1 MGAIDLVV
9 QIESPP
15 SAASGLQRVG
25 RAGHIVGAAS
35 TGIFYPKHRADLVNT
50 AVTVQ
55 RMQAGLIEEIRIPT
69 NALDVLLQH
78 TIAAVS
84 VADWDVEQWF
94 ETVTRAYPYHNLD
107 REVFDAVINLASGSY
122 PSTDFAELPP
132 PHHLRSHHRNPLGQ
146 ARCPAHRGHKRR
158 HHCRPWHVRGL
169 SPGWRRR
176 GAPGGRT

>member
-1 MGAIDLVV
+1 MMKPSDEIVTAPRDIARAHHGSVAQEERARTETLLKEGLIKAVVATSSLELGIDMGAIDLVV

-50 AVTVQ
+50 AGTVQ
-55 RMQAGLIEEIRIPT
+55 RMRAGLIEEIRIPT

-107 REVFDAVINLASGSY
+107 REVFDAVINLS
-122 PSTDFAELPP
+122 LI
-132 PHHLRSHHRNPLGQ
+132 HI
-146 ARCPAHRGHKRR
+146 
-158 HHCRPWHVRGL
+158 
-169 SPGWRRR
+169 
-176 GAPGGRT
+176 